1 MISPYVQR
9 HDVTS
14 HPEIIP
20 AHPYSFSL
28 DPFQE
33 HAFVAISREEN
44 VLVCAK
50 TGSGKTLVGEYQIY
64 HSLQKGKRVFYTT
77 PIKSLSNQKYHD
89 LKVLYPDARVGIMTG
104 DIKFCPDGQIIV
116 MTTEILRNL
125 LYKRDTTTEHLGLT
139 ASITMDDVDAVIFDE
154 CHYMNDPDRGKVW
167 EETMMYLSP
176 DIKLILLSATL
187 NQPERIASWL
197 GESKK
202 RPIHLIETQY
212 RVVPLT
218 HYVLGKNSKMMMFM
232 DEKENYHE
240 RIYAD
245 WLRARVQ
252 EDKES
257 RQFQQRVQEAR
268 AIGVKGGIDGKVH
281 QTHYVHRL
289 NETIHLLQEKELL
302 PALVFVFSRKQC
314 ETYAHHIEK
323 PLLDTSDSAT
333 VRHILSFHLHR
344 YKHELEKTPQYHQ
357 LIELLYRGIAFHH
370 SGLLPILKEAVELLF
385 ARGYVKLLIC
395 TETFAVGLNMPTK
408 TVIFAGLKKYDDHVS
423 GLRVIRSDEY
433 FQMAGRAG
441 RRGKDDRGVVIYLPE
456 REPLTTQ
463 EMCSIMK
470 GSKPEV
476 ISRMDFHVDFVLKT
490 LHAKGHLINWMETLS
505 QTYWYQERMR
515 EEKELDDRLQNT
527 NKEMEKIPKLEPYW
541 SEIMKCRVLEQ
552 QIKSSVNSQRKDL
565 QRQLDSIKNRQLGPK
580 WKSALEEIHRY
591 EVLKTVYDS
600 LMEERKRMG
609 SPMMCVEQSLSFL
622 KECDFIGEEGLTL
635 KGILATEVN
644 EGHPIL
650 LTDFYCSGKWRDFK
664 DCDWVFFLSAFLEQR
679 EDEEPEMEQ
688 KESHEMREALE
699 YLDDAAKWYQEKEE
713 KWCVERTIG
722 WNCTTKWMDPMIAW
736 YEGESSSVICLKY
749 GFFEGNFYRSLLKL
763 MNMINEIIS
772 MATYCEHVEQI
783 DQLTR
788 ISEQL
793 RRSQWTGESLY
804 LRL

>member
-268 AIGVKGGIDGKVH
+268 AIGVKGGIDGKIH

-788 ISEQL
+788 VSEQL